1 MKSCITCGYCY
12 GSYMDDTYKC
22 LIDNREDIK
31 DVYLLHRVV
40 CDDYVPYVL
49 NIGGKDSEKDNKLT
63 PKKGY

>member
-1 MKSCITCGYCY
+1 
-12 GSYMDDTYKC
+12 MDDTYKC